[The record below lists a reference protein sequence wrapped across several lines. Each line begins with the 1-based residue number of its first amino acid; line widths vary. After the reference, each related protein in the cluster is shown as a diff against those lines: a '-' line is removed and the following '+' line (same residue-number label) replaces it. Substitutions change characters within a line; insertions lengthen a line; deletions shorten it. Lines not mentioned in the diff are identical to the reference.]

1 MSAWRPMRPA
11 DIPAVAA
18 ISDTVHGTYTEHADI
33 YAERLQL
40 YPAGCWMLE
49 RAEEALG
56 YLVSHPWQGD
66 QPPALNVPIL
76 AILATVDRYYL
87 HDLAL
92 LPRARGTGAA
102 ADAVQLVID
111 QADTA
116 GFARITLTAVNG
128 ADAFW
133 RKHGFLS
140 VNKGA
145 GYGEGSI
152 AMERTISR

>member
-1 MSAWRPMRPA
+1 MSPWRPMRWP

-18 ISDTVHGTYTEHADI
+18 ISDAVHGAYTEHADI

-49 RAEEALG
+49 RAGDAVG
-56 YLVSHPWQGD
+56 YLISHPWQD
-66 QPPALNVPIL
+66 DHSPALNAPIL
-76 AILATVDRYYL
+76 AIPATADRYYL

-92 LPRARGTGAA
+92 LPQARGAGAA
-102 ADAVQLVID
+102 AQAVQLVVD
-111 QADTA
+111 QADSA

-133 RKHGFLS
+133 RKQGFLP
-140 VNKGA
+140 VNDGA
-145 GYGEGSI
+145 GYGEDSL
-152 AMERTISR
+152 AMERTISQ

>member
-1 MSAWRPMRPA
+1 MSLWRPMRPA

-49 RAEEALG
+49 RAGEALG
-56 YLVSHPWQGD
+56 YLISHPWQGD
-66 QPPALNVPIL
+66 RPPALNAPIL
-76 AILATVDRYYL
+76 AVPAAADRYYL

-92 LPRARGTGAA
+92 LPQARGAGAEA
-102 ADAVQLVID
+102 EAVQLV
-111 QADTA
+111 ADEAEST

-133 RKHGFLS
+133 RKQGFLP
-140 VNKGA
+140 VNDGA
-145 GYGEGSI
+145 GYGEGSL
-152 AMERTISR
+152 AMERTTSQ

>member
-1 MSAWRPMRPA
+1 MSLWRPMRPA

-18 ISDTVHGTYTEHADI
+18 ISDAVHGTYTEHADI

-49 RAEEALG
+49 RAGEALG
-56 YLVSHPWQGD
+56 YLISHPWQGD
-66 QPPALNVPIL
+66 RPPALNAPIL
-76 AILATVDRYYL
+76 AVPAAADRYYL

-92 LPRARGTGAA
+92 LPQARGAGAA
-102 ADAVQLVID
+102 AEAVQLV
-111 QADTA
+111 ADEADST

-133 RKHGFLS
+133 RKQGFLP
-140 VNKGA
+140 VNDGA
-145 GYGEGSI
+145 GYGEGSL
-152 AMERTISR
+152 AMERTISQ